1 MATKKQVLEGKHSKE
16 EDDEEVEIS
25 DAGSSS
31 QEEEVAPKYAQYID
45 SDEAEADEDSDISE
59 SSEEEEASLGEEEAR
74 DPEDIQEK
82 QIRKKM
88 ESIPFSSLVRAQ
100 KSMKGGGAGERE
112 TDEDDSEE
120 DEFEAERK
128 DSGSEKI
135 KRGSRSM
142 YDLQK
147 RDNKH
152 APTELS
158 SRKPVS
164 RKRAVVETQNNVL
177 RRDPRF
183 SSLSA
188 SLPNAGLFQSSYGFL
203 REQQTSET
211 KELKAAFNKLKR
223 QEANHAGPRAKSEL
237 AQSIQRERQQV
248 ELALKRA
255 EGRENERRVR
265 EREQKVIRKE
275 KKAIEE
281 RVKQGGKPFYLK
293 ESAKKQL
300 VLKDKFDRLSGAKED
315 DGSGVAR
322 KDLKR
327 AIERRRK
334 KNAAKERRSMPLGGG
349 STSQPGSTAIPKR
362 KRLALSD
369 HDDRKRI
376 KQG

>member
-1 MATKKQVLEGKHSKE
+1 MAKREQAT
-16 EDDEEVEIS
+16 
-25 DAGSSS
+25 GS
-31 QEEEVAPKYAQYID
+31 EEEEGEEASDTSSLQNEHVAPRYAQYID
-45 SDEAEADEDSDISE
+45 SDEAEADEDSELSE
-59 SSEEEEASLGEEEAR
+59 SSDVEEGSSEGGEKASES
-74 DPEDIQEK
+74 EDIREK
-82 QIRKKM
+82 QLRKKM

-100 KSMKGGGAGERE
+100 KSMRGSQGRD

-120 DEFEAERK
+120 DEFEAERE
-128 DSGSEKI
+128 SSEREKVR
-135 KRGSRSM
+135 KGSRSM

-164 RKRAVVETQNNVL
+164 RKRAVVETQNNIL

-188 SLPNAGLFQSSYGFL
+188 SLPNTGLFQSSYGFL
-203 REQQTSET
+203 QEQQSNET

-223 QEANHAGPRAKSEL
+223 QEANHAGPKAKSEL
-237 AQSIQRERQQV
+237 AQSIQRERQAV

-265 EREQKVIRKE
+265 ERERTVIRKE

-327 AIERRRK
+327 AVERRRK

-349 STSQPGSTAIPKR
+349 STSQPGSAGIPKR
-362 KRLALSD
+362 KRLASSSND
-369 HDDRKRI
+369 NRKRTR
-376 KQG
+376 QD